1 MVEQEEKRW
10 LRALLEG
17 EVEPGSEEWE
27 QVCTD
32 SAFTRVR
39 EKVGAVARLDFTQQ
53 EDEVEGMWRVLL
65 DRRKKG
71 LERRARGR
79 KRLLRWI
86 SGTAAVVALGIG
98 GWLSIRGVERE
109 QVVVVGGR
117 TVEGRTEL
125 VLPNGERR
133 VLGDD
138 KVRVVSDSCGEMRTE
153 NRTLIVELG
162 GQETK
167 KAEYYTLNV
176 PYGEK
181 YSIVLPDGTKVFLNA
196 GTTLRYP
203 DHFEGGSREVYLNG
217 EAYLEVTKDAE
228 HPFVVKTEEV
238 EVKVLGTV
246 FNVNAYP
253 EGEWVRTTLVEGKV
267 EAVCGGRLFVME
279 PGMQV
284 AYSKGTGETEY
295 KKVDTHLFTS
305 WKDGYY
311 EFEEMELGELMP
323 LLGRWYAVGV
333 DFEEPE
339 LKRLKFSGRLQRY
352 ETVADLV
359 KMLEYTGDV
368 VFEVKNDRI
377 LVRKREKKKQA
388 VDLINPLPA
397 GVQDTSGNPCKKRR
411 YSILI

>member
-53 EDEVEGMWRVLL
+53 EDEVEGMWRVLV

-279 PGMQV
+279 PGMQ
-284 AYSKGTGETEY
+284 APTE
-295 KKVDTHLFTS
+295 L
-305 WKDGYY
+305 
-311 EFEEMELGELMP
+311 
-323 LLGRWYAVGV
+323 
-333 DFEEPE
+333 
-339 LKRLKFSGRLQRY
+339 
-352 ETVADLV
+352 
-359 KMLEYTGDV
+359 
-368 VFEVKNDRI
+368 
-377 LVRKREKKKQA
+377 
-388 VDLINPLPA
+388 
-397 GVQDTSGNPCKKRR
+397 
-411 YSILI
+411 

>member
-53 EDEVEGMWRVLL
+53 EDEVEGMWRVLV

-117 TVEGRTEL
+117 TVEGGTEL

-133 VLGDD
+133 VLGDG

-176 PYGEK
+176 PYGE
-181 YSIVLPDGTKVFLNA
+181 
-196 GTTLRYP
+196 
-203 DHFEGGSREVYLNG
+203 
-217 EAYLEVTKDAE
+217 
-228 HPFVVKTEEV
+228 
-238 EVKVLGTV
+238 
-246 FNVNAYP
+246 
-253 EGEWVRTTLVEGKV
+253 
-267 EAVCGGRLFVME
+267 
-279 PGMQV
+279 
-284 AYSKGTGETEY
+284 
-295 KKVDTHLFTS
+295 
-305 WKDGYY
+305 
-311 EFEEMELGELMP
+311 
-323 LLGRWYAVGV
+323 
-333 DFEEPE
+333 
-339 LKRLKFSGRLQRY
+339 
-352 ETVADLV
+352 
-359 KMLEYTGDV
+359 
-368 VFEVKNDRI
+368 
-377 LVRKREKKKQA
+377 
-388 VDLINPLPA
+388 
-397 GVQDTSGNPCKKRR
+397 
-411 YSILI
+411 